1 MSSINKNL
9 SDFSQN
15 SGATNGQPYTVAIVV
30 ADWNKEI
37 TEALYLGAQKT
48 LLNNGCLS
56 QNIITVRVPGAFE
69 LPQAAAQL
77 MKNARPV
84 DAVICLGCVVK
95 GDTDHNVYINHA
107 VAQGLQN
114 LAISHCKPF
123 IFGLL
128 TTFSQ
133 QQALDRAGGKHG
145 NKGEEAAFTA
155 LQMLNI
161 QYDF

>member
-1 MSSINKNL
+1 MSSVNKNL
-9 SDFSQN
+9 SDFSEN
-15 SGATNGQPYTVAIVV
+15 SGTFNGQPYTIAIVV

-37 TEALYLGAQKT
+37 TGALHEGAQQT
-48 LLNNGCLS
+48 LLNNGCLAE
-56 QNIITVRVPGAFE
+56 NIITVRVPGAFE
-69 LPQAAAQL
+69 LPQAAACL
-77 MKNARPV
+77 MKGSRSI

-128 TTFSQ
+128 TTFDQ
-133 QQALDRAGGKHG
+133 QQALERAGGKHG
-145 NKGEEAAFTA
+145 NKGEEAAITA

-161 QYDF
+161 KY